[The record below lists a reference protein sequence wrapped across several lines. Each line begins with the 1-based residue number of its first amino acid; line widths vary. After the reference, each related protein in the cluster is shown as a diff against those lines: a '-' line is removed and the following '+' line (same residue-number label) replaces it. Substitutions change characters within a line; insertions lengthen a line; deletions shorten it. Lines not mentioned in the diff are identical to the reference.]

1 MTAQQIITKFE
12 LYLDDGTE
20 LSSAEE
26 LDLLNKHYRMINSS
40 HTWEGTKAEFS
51 GTTDGTTTL
60 ALPSDF
66 LYLTAN
72 NNMTDASHEAE
83 RPVIFLGSTYTPINV
98 VSWSDRRQYRDNKNY
113 AWIDFG
119 NSNLVFGAAPSSGE
133 AVEFDYHGQK
143 ADLAID
149 ETPWFPAEFH
159 DAIYHFMCA
168 DDYIIQQ
175 SPKAR
180 SYRDENI
187 GMGTTILNNMKWWNS
202 QLVQI

>member
-40 HTWEGTKAEFS
+40 HTWEGTKAEHSATAS
-51 GTTDGTTTL
+51 GTTVS
-60 ALPSDF
+60 LPSDF

-72 NNMTDASHEAE
+72 HNMTDSSYEAE
-83 RPVIFLGSTYTPINV
+83 RPVVFFGTTYTPIEV
-98 VSWSDRRQYRDNKNY
+98 VSWSDRRQYRDNGNY
-113 AWIDFG
+113 AWIDYP
-119 NSNLVFGAAPSSGE
+119 NSNLVFGASKSGP
-133 AVEFDYHGQK
+133 VEFDYHAQK

-168 DDYIIQQ
+168 DDYIVQQ
-175 SPKAR
+175 SPKAK

-202 QLVQI
+202 QLVQM